1 MQPPGLEVVHQVHQ
15 TWLRLLVF
23 HRLSL
28 DGFDFFGCRGALG
41 SGGKTPNMVQN
52 VDFLVDTQ
60 SLTMGC

>member
-1 MQPPGLEVVHQVHQ
+1 MQTPGLEVVHQVHQ
-15 TWLRLLVF
+15 TWLRLLVL

-52 VDFLVDTQ
+52 VVFLVDPQ
-60 SLTMGC
+60 SFTRSC